1 MAAKADKDAL
11 KKNLFWI
18 LLGVFFVGWFITLLF
33 VLLASD
39 DTPKKNWET
48 AKGKIEGVRD
58 PKNEKFNAP
67 WNKYKEEASAHKDK
81 VWEAGWQKQKEMY
94 TWPINMVKKP
104 NYPSDKLGTREE
116 DDLERR
122 TSFRNDEYKTQF
134 AGLDQLVNPVTFS
147 PSFEVVFPM
156 QVWNPNKAPTRE
168 EIWLAQEDFWVR
180 REMLYIVLDTL
191 NKVSQF
197 QNITAQRVDPKA
209 KLPEGVEARR
219 VYRNANWE
227 LDLLFVKN
235 KERPGLFI
243 SAESTIKNINRTQ
256 KTQYLASRTSPPG
269 SPGVP
274 FRFYHPGGASRVIR
288 IAGEPLAYEQVAK
301 LGVDYD
307 LSPVN
312 VVAAVSGKD
321 PKFALEVQQVLEWE
335 TSPIRQIDALEVA
348 LHSHRTVTW
357 GLKINEE
364 LKKLDPVPENP
375 DSAAT
380 DSSATGGPGAVAG
393 GPGAM
398 PGGPGA
404 MPGGPGMMPGTGF
417 GSSPATLDATP
428 VTGIA
433 RHRYMHITKQCRH
446 LPIGMRILI
455 DQSHIHDFLGAVS
468 NSPLRIQIT
477 QVCFHHVPTPPRPG
491 SRGGSG
497 STPGYPPGSYP
508 GAGPGDIGDE
518 EDRIRPGPGAPIG
531 SRPPGLPLLGR
542 PGSGLYTGGVG
553 WRPGDDYS
561 GAGLGSGSLSRPT
574 ETTSIVQ
581 DNAKLVELTV
591 YGIATLYERYPPAP
605 PAEASN
611 P

>member
-18 LLGVFFVGWFITLLF
+18 LLGVFLVGWLLTMIF

-39 DTPKKNWET
+39 ENPKKNWEA
-48 AKGKIEGVRD
+48 AKAKIGGVRD
-58 PKNEKFNAP
+58 PKNESFYAP
-67 WNKYKEEASAHKDK
+67 WNKYKQEASAHKDK
-81 VWEAGWQKQKEMY
+81 VWEAGWLKQKEMY
-94 TWPINMVKKP
+94 TWPINMVNKP
-104 NYPSDKLGTREE
+104 NYPSDKLGNNDS

-147 PSFEVVFPM
+147 PSFEAVFPM
-156 QVWNPNKAPTRE
+156 QVWNKNTAPTRE

-180 REMLYIVLDTL
+180 REMLYIVLDAL
-191 NKVSQF
+191 NKVAQF

-209 KLPEGVEARR
+209 KLPNGVEARR

-243 SAESTIKNINRTQ
+243 SGESTIKNVNRTQ
-256 KTQYLASRTSPPG
+256 KTQFLASRTSPPG
-269 SPGVP
+269 APGVP

-312 VVAAVSGKD
+312 VQAALAGKD
-321 PKFALEVQQVLEWE
+321 PRFALEVQQVLEWD
-335 TSPIRQIDALEVA
+335 TSPIRQIDALEIA
-348 LHSHRTVTW
+348 LHCHRTVTW

-364 LKKLDPVPENP
+364 LKNLDPLPEKP
-375 DSAAT
+375 EGSDATSPAPGGSPAA
-380 DSSATGGPGAVAG
+380 GGMSMPGGAPVAG
-393 GPGAM
+393 GPGGV
-398 PGGPGA
+398 PGNAPGA
-404 MPGGPGMMPGTGF
+404 A
-417 GSSPATLDATP
+417 PAAADLTP
-428 VTGIA
+428 VTAIP

-446 LPIGMRILI
+446 LPIGMRVVI
-455 DQSHIHDFLGAVS
+455 DQSHIHDFLGAVC

-477 QVCFHHVPTPPRPG
+477 QVSFHHVPTPSRPG
-491 SRGGSG
+491 NAGGSG
-497 STPGYPPGSYP
+497 TTPGSYPPGSYP
-508 GAGPGDIGDE
+508 PGGGPDSGNDE
-518 EDRIRPGPGAPIG
+518 EDRIRPGAPSG
-531 SRPPGLPLLGR
+531 VRPPPFPMPGR
-542 PGSGLYTGGVG
+542 PLTGSYPGGAG
-553 WRPGDDYS
+553 WRPGDDYAGS
-561 GAGLGSGSLSRPT
+561 GFGGSGSVTRPT
-574 ETTSIVQ
+574 ETISIVQ

-591 YGIATLYERYPPAP
+591 YGIATLYERYPPAAP
-605 PAEASN
+605 KESSN